1 MTGIVAGTAALV
13 GAAFGW
19 SGALVVALLTVLALA
34 IWSSRPPWANCAVA
48 MVAVV
53 LGAWSWD
60 RLHQWRS
67 ASSCGRQGPRLS
79 LPRRC
84 SRASGNILRSS
95 PLLATDRLT
104 LDGRLASA

>member
-1 MTGIVAGTAALV
+1 MTGIIAGTAALV

-19 SGALVVALLTVLALA
+19 SGALVFALLTVLALA

-53 LGAWSWD
+53 LGAW
-60 RLHQWRS
+60 RRGTQAPPVEIGLLMQ
-67 ASSCGRQGPRLS
+67 GRAAVVVTAPVFTGQRQYF
-79 LPRRC
+79 
-84 SRASGNILRSS
+84 AVE